1 VKHFPAFSPE
11 GEGTKLGFSISEQ
24 SAKELSNKNFRRKYP
39 MTASL
44 VLYGSPLSPFQR
56 KVEAVMALK
65 GLDYDCEDVN
75 VMGMPDWYK
84 EISPLGRIP
93 SLRDR
98 DIAEEGAAG
107 TITDS
112 SAICG
117 YLEKR
122 QPEPAVYPVDAF
134 DHGRALWLEEF
145 ADTGMAMVGGMGVFR
160 PIIFNL
166 FQRKD
171 PDLETARK
179 SWNEKLPPLYD
190 YLEAQLDGRPHF
202 IGDAITIADI
212 AVASQIAQTDMIAGL
227 PDKSRWPGLVAH
239 YQAMRAHE
247 CFQRNNAGC
256 DKIIAKV
263 VPEKFD
269 LS

>member
-1 VKHFPAFSPE
+1 
-11 GEGTKLGFSISEQ
+11 
-24 SAKELSNKNFRRKYP
+24 

>member
-1 VKHFPAFSPE
+1 
-11 GEGTKLGFSISEQ
+11 
-24 SAKELSNKNFRRKYP
+24 

-98 DIAEEGAAG
+98 DIAEDGPAG

-122 QPEPAVYPVDAF
+122 QPDPAVYPADAF
-134 DHGRALWLEEF
+134 DHGRALWLEEY
-145 ADTGMAMVGGMGVFR
+145 ADTGLAMTGGLGLFR
-160 PIIFNL
+160 PIIFNI
-166 FQRKD
+166 FQRKA
-171 PDLETARK
+171 PDFETARTT
-179 SWNEKLPPLYD
+179 WNEKLPPLWD
-190 YLEAQLDGRPHF
+190 YLEQYLDGRSHF
-202 IGDAITIADI
+202 IGDSITIADI
-212 AVASQIAQTDMIAGL
+212 SVAAQIAQTEMLAGL
-227 PDKSRWPGLVAH
+227 PDKSRWPVLVAH
-239 YQAMRAHE
+239 FEAMKAHD
-247 CFQRNNAGC
+247 CFQRNNEGC
-256 DKIIAKV
+256 DKILAKL

>member
-1 VKHFPAFSPE
+1 
-11 GEGTKLGFSISEQ
+11 
-24 SAKELSNKNFRRKYP
+24 

-44 VLYGSPLSPFQR
+44 ILYGSPLSPFQR
-56 KVEAVMALK
+56 KVEAVLALK
-65 GLDYDCEDVN
+65 GLDYDCEDVS
-75 VMGMPDWYK
+75 VMDMPDWYM

-98 DIAEEGAAG
+98 DIAEDGPAG

-122 QPEPAVYPVDAF
+122 QPEPALYPADPF

-145 ADTGMAMVGGMGVFR
+145 ADTGMAMAGGMGVFR

-166 FQRKD
+166 FQRKE
-171 PDLETARK
+171 PDLDTARTT
-179 SWNEKLPPLYD
+179 WNEKLPPLYD
-190 YLEAQLDGRPHF
+190 YLEAQLDGGVHF

-212 AVASQIAQTDMIAGL
+212 AVACQIAQTEMLAGL
-227 PDKSRWPGLVAH
+227 PDQTKWPALVAH
-239 YQAMRAHE
+239 FEAMKRHD
-247 CFQRNNAGC
+247 CFQRNSEAC
-256 DKIIAKV
+256 AKMLANI

-269 LS
+269 FN

>member
-1 VKHFPAFSPE
+1 
-11 GEGTKLGFSISEQ
+11 
-24 SAKELSNKNFRRKYP
+24 
-39 MTASL
+39 MTTSL

-65 GLDYDCEDVN
+65 GLEYDCEDVS
-75 VMGMPDWYK
+75 VMDMPDWYK
-84 EISPLGRIP
+84 AISPLGRIP

-98 DIAEEGAAG
+98 DIADDGPAG

-122 QPEPAVYPVDAF
+122 QPETAVYPEDAF
-134 DHGRALWLEEF
+134 DHGRALWLEEY
-145 ADTGMAMVGGMGVFR
+145 ADTGLAMAGGMGLFR

-166 FQRKD
+166 FQRKE
-171 PDLETARK
+171 PDLDTARK
-179 SWNEKLPPLYD
+179 TWNEKLPPLWD
-190 YLEAQLDGRPHF
+190 YLETYLDGRAHF
-202 IGDAITIADI
+202 IGDSITIADI
-212 AVASQIAQTDMIAGL
+212 AVASQIAQTDMLAGA
-227 PDKSRWPGLVAH
+227 PDKDRWPSLVAH
-239 YQAMRAHE
+239 YQAMRAHD

-256 DKIIAKV
+256 DKILAKM

-269 LS
+269 LSA

>member
-1 VKHFPAFSPE
+1 
-11 GEGTKLGFSISEQ
+11 
-24 SAKELSNKNFRRKYP
+24 

-44 VLYGSPLSPFQR
+44 LLYGSPLSPFQR

-65 GLDYDCEDVN
+65 GLAYDCEDVS
-75 VMGMPDWYK
+75 VMDMPGWYR

-98 DIAEEGAAG
+98 SIAEEGPAG

-117 YLEKR
+117 YLEKQ
-122 QPEPAVYPVDAF
+122 QPEPAVYPADPF
-134 DHGRALWLEEF
+134 DHGRALWLEEY
-145 ADTGMAMVGGMGVFR
+145 ADTGLAMTGGLGLFR

-166 FQRKD
+166 FQRKE

-179 SWNEKLPPLYD
+179 TWNEKLPPLWD
-190 YLEAQLDGRPHF
+190 YLEAYLDGRAHF
-202 IGDAITIADI
+202 VGDSITIADI
-212 AVASQIAQTDMIAGL
+212 AVACQIAQTDMVAGI
-227 PDKSRWPGLVAH
+227 PNKSRWPALVAH
-239 YQAMRAHE
+239 YQAMKAHD
-247 CFQRNNAGC
+247 CFQRNNEGC
-256 DKIIAKV
+256 ARIMAKI

-269 LS
+269 LSA

>member
-1 VKHFPAFSPE
+1 
-11 GEGTKLGFSISEQ
+11 
-24 SAKELSNKNFRRKYP
+24 
-39 MTASL
+39 MTQSL

-56 KVEAVMALK
+56 KVEAVLTLK
-65 GLDYDCEDVN
+65 GLDYDCKDVS
-75 VMGMPDWYK
+75 VMDMPDWYM

-98 DIAEEGAAG
+98 DIAEEGPAG

-122 QPEPAVYPVDAF
+122 QPEPAVYPADPF
-134 DHGRALWLEEF
+134 DYGRALWLEEY
-145 ADTGMAMVGGMGVFR
+145 ADTGMAMAGGMGVFR

-166 FQRKD
+166 FQRKE
-171 PDLETARK
+171 PDLGTARK
-179 SWNEKLPPLYD
+179 TWNEKLPPLWD
-190 YLEAQLDGRPHF
+190 YLEAQLDGGTYF
-202 IGDAITIADI
+202 IGDTITIADI
-212 AVASQIAQTDMIAGL
+212 AVACQIAQTDLLAGL
-227 PDKSRWPGLVAH
+227 PDKSRWPALVTHYEAMKAH
-239 YQAMRAHE
+239 D

-256 DKIIAKV
+256 AKILGKM

>member
-1 VKHFPAFSPE
+1 MSWACPT
-11 GEGTKLGFSISEQ
+11 GTRK
-24 SAKELSNKNFRRKYP
+24 SAR
-39 MTASL
+39 
-44 VLYGSPLSPFQR
+44 
-56 KVEAVMALK
+56 
-65 GLDYDCEDVN
+65 
-75 VMGMPDWYK
+75 
-84 EISPLGRIP
+84 
-93 SLRDR
+93 
-98 DIAEEGAAG
+98 IAEDGPAG

-166 FQRKD
+166 FQRKE

-202 IGDAITIADI
+202 IGDTITIADI

-239 YQAMRAHE
+239 YQAMRVHD